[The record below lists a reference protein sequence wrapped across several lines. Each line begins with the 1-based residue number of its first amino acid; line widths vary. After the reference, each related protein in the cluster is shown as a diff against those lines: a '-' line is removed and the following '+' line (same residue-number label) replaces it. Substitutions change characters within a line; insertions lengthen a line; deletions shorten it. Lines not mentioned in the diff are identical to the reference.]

1 MLKCSTMYGFMRE
14 GKQMIVRQSQYFT
27 SIKKLA
33 EFKKLALRRRVWF
46 KSLSRLERGIIDLTL
61 KYVDNIKSSKLAKIV
76 TVIIEKLQVSM
87 ESKAERLV
95 RTVGLALA
103 QKVSE
108 IAVRWGNRLAKDWAK
123 DREFARFLVFNF
135 SKVGGN

>member
-1 MLKCSTMYGFMRE
+1 MMVKRSHE
-14 GKQMIVRQSQYFT
+14 DFT

-33 EFKKLALRRRVWF
+33 EFKKFALRRRVWF
-46 KSLSRLERGIIDLTL
+46 KSLSRVERGIIDLTV
-61 KYVDNIKSSKLAKIV
+61 KYVDNIKSTKLAKVV
-76 TVIIEKLQVSM
+76 TAIIEKLQVSM

-103 QKVSE
+103 KKVSE
-108 IAVRWGNRLAKDWAK
+108 IAVRWGNRLAIDWAK

-135 SKVGGN
+135 S